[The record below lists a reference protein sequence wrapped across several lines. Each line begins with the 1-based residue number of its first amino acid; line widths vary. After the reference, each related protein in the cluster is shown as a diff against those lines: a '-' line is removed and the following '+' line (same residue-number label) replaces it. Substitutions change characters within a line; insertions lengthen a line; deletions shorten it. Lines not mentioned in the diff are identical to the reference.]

1 MCSGTVLDTRIQQ
14 MRYLAPR
21 SLESSMRVRDATINR
36 PFDTVIPYSEENK
49 DRMKGERFTGGRI
62 TGDMTFKQRF

>member
-14 MRYLAPR
+14 MRYLAPQ
-21 SLESSMRVRDATINR
+21 SLESSVRVRDATKNR
-36 PFDTVIPYSEENK
+36 PFDTVISYSEENK

>member
-14 MRYLAPR
+14 MRYLAPQG
-21 SLESSMRVRDATINR
+21 LESSVRVSGVTISR
-36 PFDTVIPYSEENK
+36 QFDPVISYSEENK
-49 DRMKGERFTGGRI
+49 DRMKGEEFTGGRI